1 MIAEA
6 TLTAH
11 FIAAAL
17 KSGMTQDE
25 INAVLIQMARD
36 TVISEFWVSDENGF
50 IEFTSRPDIEFR
62 YPTDSNAGTQAA
74 PFVDILLGNET
85 VVVQEFLPR
94 EYDEAVF
101 KYVAVVGVDQARI
114 VQVGIAEPQ

>member
-50 IEFTSRPDIEFR
+50 IEFTSRPDIGFR
-62 YPTDSNAGTQAA
+62 YPTDPNAGTQAA

-85 VVVQEFLPR
+85 VVVQ
-94 EYDEAVF
+94 
-101 KYVAVVGVDQARI
+101 
-114 VQVGIAEPQ
+114 